1 MAEHKAILLFLISQ
15 LWIVNGVLVQ
25 SVNQEG
31 GKKVNAI
38 FMDVDITLEDDV
50 NFRGLAIHNSSVW
63 IGGFAGF
70 VLRLKGEGQMHG
82 QIEAAKEYQMR
93 DIAIFDEAEIVMLGS
108 GPKARYAHRYERKN
122 EIEPKKF
129 AEYFAT

>member
-15 LWIVNGVLVQ
+15 VWIVNGVLVK

-31 GKKVNAI
+31 GKKVNAT
-38 FMDVDITLEDDV
+38 FTDVDITLEDDV

-63 IGGFAGF
+63 IGGSAGF
-70 VLRLKGEGQMHG
+70 VVRLKGEGQMHG

-93 DIAIFDEAEIVMLGS
+93 DIAIFEEAEIVMLGS
-108 GPKARYAHRYERKN
+108 GPKAR
-122 EIEPKKF
+122 
-129 AEYFAT
+129 